1 MIGLPR
7 VHWRLTDS
15 TNERAQALAAAGAPH
30 GTLVTADEQEAGR
43 GRQGRDWT
51 APAGTAVLMSLVLR
65 EPGESLPLAAAVAV
79 CEALPTP
86 ATIKWPNDV
95 LIGGRKVAGILVEG
109 RPQEGWTVLGLGLNV
124 TTGAFPGELA
134 DRATSLRLAGVET
147 DPKAVLAVVLEQLDS
162 WLSRPL
168 EEILEAWRGRDA
180 LFGRRVRW
188 NGGEG
193 TAAGM
198 DESGSLLVDSAG
210 GRQALHAGEVHLLPD
225 A

>member
-1 MIGLPR
+1 MIGVPR

-30 GTLVTADEQEAGR
+30 GTLVTADEQDAGR

-65 EPGESLPLAAAVAV
+65 EPGESLPLATAVAV
-79 CEALPTP
+79 CEALPTR

-109 RPQEGWTVLGLGLNV
+109 RPQEGWAVLGLGLNV

-134 DRATSLRLAGVET
+134 DRATSLRLAGVQT
-147 DPKAVLAVVLEQLDS
+147 DPKAVLAAVLEQLDS

-168 EEILEAWRGRDA
+168 EEVLEAWRGRDA
-180 LFGRRVRW
+180 LRGRRVRW

-193 TAAGM
+193 TAAGV

-225 A
+225 G